1 MKPGE
6 TSWPRAEMR
15 ASTGPAYAPP
25 AWTIVSPS
33 NTTWPPSWTSW
44 VLPLHATTQP
54 CSISVFIA
62 PSCLLEVDALDHRQ
76 ALEISPQA
84 VHAELG
90 SPEPHPF
97 AAAEDAAAARLHA
110 FRAGDG
116 EIDGAAA
123 QALGRGGDLLG
134 AGGRDLPGHGAVQ
147 AHRGAHLGDVA
158 GDDAAGDDLLGAD
171 LRREAGGDEAAGE
184 GFDQGQGGPA
194 RAERLQDHAL
204 HGLVVL
210 GKDEVAEALA
220 DLPLHRL
227 ELAPHVGHVGA
238 AHGEL
243 GLELRVVGTE
253 AQLEAPV
260 GDQRLHAGEQA
271 VHVGLAEPVGVEAL
285 EADRGLLAAPRE
297 QTGDDL
303 LLEHATQLARHAGRE
318 EEARLADVEREAARG
333 ADGVVEDLRGGGE
346 HGLLAVV

>member
-116 EIDGAAA
+116 EIDGAAELDA
-123 QALGRGGDLLG
+123 VGPVVEVHEHGEGVRGAAEALGRGGDLLG
-134 AGGRDLPGHGAVQ
+134 EGGRDL
-147 AHRGAHLGDVA
+147 
-158 GDDAAGDDLLGAD
+158 
-171 LRREAGGDEAAGE
+171 
-184 GFDQGQGGPA
+184 
-194 RAERLQDHAL
+194 
-204 HGLVVL
+204 
-210 GKDEVAEALA
+210 
-220 DLPLHRL
+220 
-227 ELAPHVGHVGA
+227 
-238 AHGEL
+238 
-243 GLELRVVGTE
+243 
-253 AQLEAPV
+253 
-260 GDQRLHAGEQA
+260 
-271 VHVGLAEPVGVEAL
+271 
-285 EADRGLLAAPRE
+285 
-297 QTGDDL
+297 
-303 LLEHATQLARHAGRE
+303 
-318 EEARLADVEREAARG
+318 
-333 ADGVVEDLRGGGE
+333 
-346 HGLLAVV
+346 